1 MPCLLFKLV
10 QEQSGWISLALCLL
24 VSYHFDDLCGKTGTS
39 LEIIYCLLFQ
49 NLICQVT
56 QSYLPRVVKPTPQ
69 PQEKKKSQN
78 GSAKEIKS
86 Q

>member
-1 MPCLLFKLV
+1 V
-10 QEQSGWISLALCLL
+10 SSGP
-24 VSYHFDDLCGKTGTS
+24 
-39 LEIIYCLLFQ
+39 IILM
-49 NLICQVT
+49 ICVARQVT